1 MHCTLFA
8 YSSPSTPPLPLPHSI
23 IREIKR
29 IGGLDTV
36 GVECGAGIMRRVK
49 TELQL
54 AMGVA
59 RAHEITDF
67 VKCDVNDCDM
77 PWWTSV
83 SGFETEKVRGAGCN
97 VAVLCS
103 AMCFQI
109 WARSTAPQNACRVV
123 LSCLH
128 CVVVKLPAHF
138 RSVWV
143 LNPWNTSAQPA
154 NL

>member
-1 MHCTLFA
+1 VLHN
-8 YSSPSTPPLPLPHSI
+8 LPLPRSI

-83 SGFETEKVRGAGCN
+83 SGFETEKVRGGWLLCGDF
-97 VAVLCS
+97 VLCCVEDAS
-103 AMCFQI
+103 
-109 WARSTAPQNACRVV
+109 SRVLAGLRV
-123 LSCLH
+123 LH
-128 CVVVKLPAHF
+128 CEVI
-138 RSVWV
+138 
-143 LNPWNTSAQPA
+143 SA
-154 NL
+154 LS

>member
-1 MHCTLFA
+1 
-8 YSSPSTPPLPLPHSI
+8 
-23 IREIKR
+23 
-29 IGGLDTV
+29 V

-97 VAVLCS
+97 VAVFVLCGVLPNWRL
-103 AMCFQI
+103 QH
-109 WARSTAPQNACRVV
+109 RSGRMHTVSCYVV
-123 LSCLH
+123 CTVSFI
-128 CVVVKLPAHF
+128 VKLSAHF
-138 RSVWV
+138 RCV
-143 LNPWNTSAQPA
+143 
-154 NL
+154 

>member
-1 MHCTLFA
+1 MLNLYLTLHPA
-8 YSSPSTPPLPLPHSI
+8 PLSTTRSI

-83 SGFETEKVRGAGCN
+83 SGFETEKVRGVVECWRYHAMW
-97 VAVLCS
+97 CS
-103 AMCFQI
+103 E
-109 WARSTAPQNACRVV
+109 R
-123 LSCLH
+123 L
-128 CVVVKLPAHF
+128 
-138 RSVWV
+138 
-143 LNPWNTSAQPA
+143 
-154 NL
+154 

>member
-1 MHCTLFA
+1 LCAYLPTPCALFA
-8 YSSPSTPPLPLPHSI
+8 NLNPIHPLSRSI

-83 SGFETEKVRGAGCN
+83 SGFETEKVRGTGWN
-97 VAVLCS
+97 VGGFVLCCS
-103 AMCFQI
+103 
-109 WARSTAPQNACRVV
+109 NAHSRVPVV
-123 LSCLH
+123 LRLASEL
-128 CVVVKLPAHF
+128 
-138 RSVWV
+138 
-143 LNPWNTSAQPA
+143 
-154 NL
+154 

>member
-1 MHCTLFA
+1 
-8 YSSPSTPPLPLPHSI
+8 
-23 IREIKR
+23 
-29 IGGLDTV
+29 V

-83 SGFETEKVRGAGCN
+83 SGFETEKVRRGWLLCGD
-97 VAVLCS
+97 VVLCGVLPNLREQHRS
-103 AMCFQI
+103 AECI
-109 WARSTAPQNACRVV
+109 PCRVM
-123 LSCLH
+123 LFTLCHS
-128 CVVVKLPAHF
+128 
-138 RSVWV
+138 S
-143 LNPWNTSAQPA
+143 
-154 NL
+154 